1 MSNATVSR
9 LGQVQAA
16 GDARAL
22 FEKVFAGEVITAFET
37 NVILKPLTRQRT
49 IASGKSASFP
59 AMYKASAAYHT
70 PGQEIVGKAISHNEI
85 VISIDDLLI
94 ADAFIANIDEAMN
107 HYDVRSPYSSE
118 LGLALALAYDK
129 NVCRNIVRAARG
141 AALFTGDTG
150 GSAVNDNTNLTS
162 ATALA
167 GSIWSAKQAME
178 ERDVPVDSTPVYA
191 ALKPAQWY
199 LLAQES
205 TLVLNR
211 DVGGDGSYSQGKF
224 SMIGGVDVVKSNAF
238 PFGVDDS
245 ANAAIPAAYRIS
257 MLLTAGL
264 VFTEAAAATVQ
275 LVGMGMES
283 EYDIRRQGTLMVAKY
298 AVGHGPLLNKCAVEL
313 TDNA

>member
-1 MSNATVSR
+1 MTNATVSR
-9 LGQVQAA
+9 LGQVQQA
-16 GDARAL
+16 GDQRAL

-37 NVILKPLTRQRT
+37 NVILKERTRQRV
-49 IASGKSASFP
+49 ISSGKSASFP
-59 AMYKASAAYHT
+59 AIYKASAAYHT
-70 PGQEIVGKAISHNEI
+70 PGAEIVGKKISHNEI
-85 VISIDDLLI
+85 VISIDDLLV

-107 HYDVRSPYSSE
+107 HYDVRSPYSAE

-129 NVCRNIVRAARG
+129 NVARNIIRACRG
-141 AALFTGDTG
+141 AALFTGDVG
-150 GSAVNDNTNLTS
+150 GGAVNDNTNLTS

-167 GSIWSAKQAME
+167 ASIWTAKQTME
-178 ERDVPVDSTPVYA
+178 EADVPVDTQTVNA

-224 SMIGGVDVVKSNAF
+224 SMIGGVDVVKSNAL
-238 PFGVDDS
+238 PWGTDDS
-245 ANAAIPAAYRIS
+245 ANATIPSPYRVDMS
-257 MLLTAGL
+257 LTAGV
-264 VFTEAAAATVQ
+264 VFVEAAAATVQ
-275 LVGMGMES
+275 LMGMGMES
-283 EYDIRRQGTLMVAKY
+283 QYDIRRQGTLMVAKY

>member
-1 MSNATVSR
+1 MANATVSR
-9 LGQVQAA
+9 LGAA
-16 GDARAL
+16 DGGADKTEL
-22 FEKVFAGEVITAFET
+22 FLKVFAGEVITSFET
-37 NVILKPLTRQRT
+37 ATILKPLTRQRT
-49 IASGKSASFP
+49 ITSGKSAQFP
-59 AMYKASAAYHT
+59 AIYKATASYHT
-70 PGQEIVGKAISHNEI
+70 PGAEIVGQSIAHNE
-85 VISIDDLLI
+85 VVVTIDDLLI

-129 NVCRNIVRAARG
+129 NVARNIIRAARG
-141 AALFTGDTG
+141 SALFTGDTG
-150 GSAVNDNTNLTS
+150 GAAVNDNANLIT

-167 GSIWSAKQAME
+167 GSIWTGKE
-178 ERDVPVDSTPVYA
+178 TLETKDVPVDTTPVYA

-205 TLVLNR
+205 TLVLNH
-211 DVGGDGSYSQGKF
+211 DIGGDGSYSQGKF
-224 SMIGGVDVVKSNAF
+224 SMIGGVDVVKSNAL
-238 PFGVDDS
+238 PWGTDDS
-245 ANAAIPAAYRIS
+245 SNTDIPAAYRVDMS
-257 MLLTAGL
+257 LTAGV

-275 LVGMGMES
+275 LLGLGMES